1 MEYIGG
7 VEENQTPEKDD
18 IQGTVQTEDNSH
30 VELEDGIEPKEAW
43 TITQKKL
50 AKASPLTM
58 LMTIG
63 KAYKYLILNQSVLSE
78 KKVMPM
84 IVLFASIVYFAIAA
98 SFYFE

>member
-1 MEYIGG
+1 MKIDMHSGWESGTFLEQQIL
-7 VEENQTPEKDD
+7 EEDQKKYQTPEKDD

-63 KAYKYLILNQSVLSE
+63 KA
-78 KKVMPM
+78 
-84 IVLFASIVYFAIAA
+84 
-98 SFYFE
+98 